1 MTTASPHSAT
11 RGAGLASVLE
21 ILRRRRAL
29 ALVPFLFVLAAAAS
43 LAIVLPGLWTA
54 RAVIMV
60 DRQQV
65 PETMVKST
73 VTGEIEGQLIT
84 LSQAIMSP
92 DRLAVIIER
101 YNLYPELRA
110 REGMEAAVGRMRR
123 DIAIDFG
130 GSDSDRRRREPRTVL
145 FSVAYSNSDPR
156 VTADVANELAG
167 LYVAENV
174 RYREQAAAGT
184 TEFLDKQLAELRP
197 RLVEQE
203 RRIAA
208 YKEQYLGELP
218 EQKEANLRTLER
230 LQQQLM
236 LAHENNRRANERR
249 QLITQSLSQL
259 DTTVLG
265 PARGADVSP
274 AAALAGRL
282 NILRQELAQLQS
294 VYSDKYPDVVAVKEQ
309 IRTLEARLEE
319 EKAREKKAAAAA
331 RAAEGRE
338 LRAPP
343 QNPYV
348 ASLMSQLDQANVDA
362 KTTAEEIANL
372 NRQIAV
378 YQRRLEN
385 TPRREQELAVLSRDY
400 ETTRELFR
408 SLMAKREEAGIAAD
422 LEAVRKG
429 ETFRVVEAASVPE
442 RPAGPNRW
450 RLLLVGLVLAV
461 GTGAIA
467 VVLAEQVD
475 TSYRTV
481 DEVRASVPVP
491 VLSTIPK
498 ITTERDRARLARHRR
513 WATAAVAV
521 GLLAVIGSSFAVARN
536 NDALVS
542 LLTPAPAPA
551 KR

>member
-1 MTTASPHSAT
+1 MTTASSSPST

-21 ILRRRRAL
+21 ILRRRRGL

-43 LAIVLPGLWTA
+43 LAIFLPGLWTA

-73 VTGEIEGQLIT
+73 VTGEIEAQLIT
-84 LSQAIMSP
+84 LSQTIMSP
-92 DRLAVIIER
+92 DRLAAIIQR
-101 YNLYPELRA
+101 YGLYPELRA

-123 DIAIDFG
+123 DITIDFAG
-130 GSDSDRRRREPRTVL
+130 ETDRRRREPRTVL

-156 VTADVANELAG
+156 VTAAVANELAG

-184 TEFLDKQLAELRP
+184 AEFLDKQLAELRP
-197 RLVEQE
+197 RLLEQE

-208 YKEQYLGELP
+208 YKEQHLGELP

-236 LAHENNRRANERR
+236 LAHDNNRRANERR

-259 DTTVLG
+259 DTSVIG

-274 AAALAGRL
+274 AAALAARL

-331 RAAEGRE
+331 ARAGEGRE

-343 QNPYV
+343 SNPYV
-348 ASLMSQLDQANVDA
+348 ASLMSQLDQANVEA
-362 KTTAEEIANL
+362 KATAEEIANL

-385 TPRREQELAVLSRDY
+385 TPKREQELAVLTRDY

-429 ETFRVVEAASVPE
+429 ETFRIVEAASVPQ
-442 RPAGPNRW
+442 RPTGPNRW
-450 RLLLVGLVLAV
+450 RLLLIGLVLAV
-461 GTGAIA
+461 GTSAIA

-481 DEVRASVPVP
+481 DEVRASLPVP

-498 ITTERDRARLARHRR
+498 ITTERDRARRARQRR

-542 LLTPAPAPA
+542 LLTPAPTPA
-551 KR
+551 RR

>member
-1 MTTASPHSAT
+1 MTTASSSPSP

-21 ILRRRRAL
+21 ILRRRRGL
-29 ALVPFLFVLAAAAS
+29 AVVPFLFVLAAAAS
-43 LAIVLPGLWTA
+43 LAIFLPGLWTA

-73 VTGEIEGQLIT
+73 VTGEIEAQLIT

-92 DRLAVIIER
+92 DRLAAIIQR
-101 YNLYPELRA
+101 YDLYPERRA

-123 DIAIDFG
+123 DITLDFAG
-130 GSDSDRRRREPRTVL
+130 ETDRRRREPRTVL

-156 VTADVANELAG
+156 VTAAVANELAG

-184 TEFLDKQLAELRP
+184 AEFLDKQLAELRP
-197 RLVEQE
+197 RLLEQE

-208 YKEQYLGELP
+208 YKEQHLGELP

-259 DTTVLG
+259 DTSVMA

-274 AAALAGRL
+274 AAALAARL

-309 IRTLEARLEE
+309 IRALEARLEE

-331 RAAEGRE
+331 RGGEGRE
-338 LRAPP
+338 LRPP
-343 QNPYV
+343 PSNPYV

-362 KTTAEEIANL
+362 KATAEEIANL

-385 TPRREQELAVLSRDY
+385 TPKREQELAVLTRDY

-429 ETFRVVEAASVPE
+429 ETFRIVEAAAVPE
-442 RPAGPNRW
+442 RPTGPNRW
-450 RLLLVGLVLAV
+450 RLLLIGLVLAV
-461 GTGAIA
+461 GTSAIA

-475 TSYRTV
+475 TSYRSV
-481 DEVRASVPVP
+481 DEVRASLPVP

-498 ITTERDRARLARHRR
+498 ITTERDRARLARQRR

-536 NDALVS
+536 NDALVG
-542 LLTPAPAPA
+542 LLTPAPTPA
-551 KR
+551 RR

>member
-1 MTTASPHSAT
+1 MSTATTPPGPPA
-11 RGAGLASVLE
+11 RGTGLAYALE
-21 ILRRRRAL
+21 VLRRRRAL
-29 ALVPFLFVLAAAAS
+29 AVVPFLFVLTAAAT
-43 LAIVLPGLWTA
+43 LALFLPGLWTA
-54 RAVIMV
+54 RALVMV

-73 VTGEIEGQLIT
+73 VTGEVEAQLIT

-92 DRLAVIIER
+92 DRLAAIVER
-101 YNLYPELRA
+101 YGLYPGLRA
-110 REGMEAAVGRMRR
+110 GQGMAAAVARMRR

-130 GSDSDRRRREPRTVL
+130 SDTDRRRREPRTVL
-145 FSVAYSNSDPR
+145 FSVGYSNSDPR
-156 VTADVANELAG
+156 VTAAVANELAG

-184 TEFLDKQLAELRP
+184 AEFLDRQLAELRP
-197 RLVEQE
+197 RLLDQE
-203 RRIAA
+203 RRLAA
-208 YKEQYLGELP
+208 YKEQHLGELP

-230 LQQQLM
+230 LQQQLL

-249 QLITQSLSQL
+249 QLLTQTLGQL
-259 DTTVLG
+259 DTSALA
-265 PARGADVSP
+265 PARGGDPSP
-274 AAALAGRL
+274 ATALAARL

-294 VYSDKYPDVVAVKEQ
+294 VYSDRYPDVVALKEQ

-319 EKAREKKAAAAA
+319 EKAREQTAAAAA
-331 RAAEGRE
+331 AGARGERR
-338 LRAPP
+338 LPP

-348 ASLMSQLDQANVDA
+348 ASLMAQLDQAHVDA
-362 KTTAEEIANL
+362 RTTAEEIAAL

-385 TPRREQELAVLSRDY
+385 TPKREQELAVLTRDY

-422 LEAVRKG
+422 LEARGKG
-429 ETFRVVEAASVPE
+429 ETFRIVEAASVPD
-442 RPAGPNRW
+442 RPTGPNRW
-450 RLLLVGLVLAV
+450 RVLLIGLVLAV
-461 GTGAIA
+461 GAGTIA
-467 VVLAEQVD
+467 VVLAEHVD

-481 DEVRASVPVP
+481 DEVRGSVPVP
-491 VLSTIPK
+491 VLSAIPR
-498 ITTERDRARLARHRR
+498 ISTERDRARVARQRR

-521 GLLAVIGSSFAVARN
+521 GLLAVAGSSFAVARD
-536 NDALVS
+536 NDALAG

-551 KR
+551 RR